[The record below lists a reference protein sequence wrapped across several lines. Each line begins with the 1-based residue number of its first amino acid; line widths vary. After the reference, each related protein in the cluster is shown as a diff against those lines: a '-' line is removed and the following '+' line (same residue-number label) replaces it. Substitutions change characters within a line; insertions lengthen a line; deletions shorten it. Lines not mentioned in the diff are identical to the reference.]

1 MNVVNFMN
9 SLQRR
14 FSFVP
19 GIRTTVALI
28 LILVIT
34 NVVAVWSILTARQE
48 AIEIALKDLHLE
60 AVATARSL
68 ETLLATVRG
77 DFLFLA
83 GTAPIRNLREILLIE
98 DPMARRWQRLDLE
111 ASLLLYLDAH
121 REIERIVLL
130 DPRERPLFY
139 AGRREGAPVLLPPP
153 EYQRDERPGLL
164 IGRWIIGE
172 PNEAIGHL
180 KAEISLDQLLNRAA
194 ATQRESYVLVRD
206 SQPPRQTEDGILV
219 PVNFPEW
226 RPPIAWTLLR
236 KPPKAGLIHS
246 IEAIASRYRTTLIL
260 NGSLTLLL
268 LLIGSFALLQS
279 RKGAR
284 LEEENRQQ
292 LRIRELERQLFHS
305 ERLASVGRL
314 AAGLA
319 HEINNPLE
327 GMSNYLTLLREEVG
341 NGRPE
346 EFAELVEQVQEGV
359 KRISVITRQALNL
372 ANPNHEAAVRVDLNR
387 VVVETVAF
395 VKNHPQFRNIRVN
408 VQEPDSEIGI
418 SANPVMLSQVF
429 LNLLL
434 NAAEQQPASGAIEVR
449 IGRSQGRAVVE
460 ISDEGPGIS
469 EDQMNH
475 IFEPFFSSKG
485 STGLGLSV
493 CLGIVQRYGGQI
505 RAENREGRGARFSVE
520 LPLQGARHER
530 ERRRASI

>member
-1 MNVVNFMN
+1 MK
-9 SLQRR
+9 SLRR
-14 FSFVP
+14 RLSFVP

-28 LILVIT
+28 VILVVT
-34 NVVAVWSILTARQE
+34 NAVAVWGILTARQE
-48 AIEIALKDLHLE
+48 AIVIALKDLQLE
-60 AVATARSL
+60 AVASARSL

-77 DFLFLA
+77 DFLFLT

-139 AGRREGAPVLLPPP
+139 AGRREGAPVLLPAP
-153 EYQRDERPGLL
+153 EYRRDDRPGLL

-172 PNEAIGHL
+172 PNEVIGHL
-180 KAEISLDQLLNRAA
+180 EAEISLEQLLNRAA
-194 ATQRESYVLVRD
+194 SAHRESYFLIRD
-206 SQPPRQTEDGILV
+206 SRTPRQTEDGILV
-219 PVNFPEW
+219 PVSVPEW
-226 RPPIAWTLLR
+226 QPPIAWTLLR
-236 KPPKAGLIHS
+236 EPPEAGLIHS
-246 IEAIASRYRTTLIL
+246 IESIASRYRTTLIV

-268 LLIGSFALLQS
+268 LLIGSFALLQA
-279 RKGAR
+279 RRGAL

-305 ERLASVGRL
+305 ERLASVGRM

-346 EFAELVEQVQEGV
+346 DSAELVEQVQEGIQ
-359 KRISVITRQALNL
+359 RISVITRQALNL
-372 ANPNHEAAVRVDLNR
+372 VNPNQEATVRIDLNR
-387 VVVETVAF
+387 VILETVAF
-395 VKNHPQFRNIRVN
+395 VKNHPQFRNVRLE
-408 VQEPDSEIGI
+408 VQGTGSEIEVL
-418 SANPVMLSQVF
+418 ANPVMLSQVF

-434 NAAEQQPASGAIEVR
+434 NAAEQQPEGGAIEVR
-449 IGRSQGRAVVE
+449 IDGSQGQAVVE

-469 EDQMNH
+469 EERMER

-493 CLGIVQRYGGQI
+493 CLGIVQRYGGRI

-520 LPLQGARHER
+520 LPLQGAPLEDESR
-530 ERRRASI
+530 SIST